1 MFKQKLFS
9 VLVASS
15 ILVPTTFTVNS
26 AANAQQ
32 FINKNSIV
40 NGLQIQQPKVRKK
53 SRKRAPVNTL
63 RAPAANNGQVAV
75 RRAPQALRPPT
86 SNNGQVAK
94 RRAPTQQFRAPSSNN
109 GQVAVR
115 RAPQGNQQLRVP
127 AKRVVKRRA
136 PTVQKFRAPSSN
148 SGQVAVRRAPQGNQ
162 QLRVPAKRVV
172 KRRAPTVQKFRAPA
186 NSGQVAVRRAPANNP
201 QTFAAPNRNPQR
213 FNQQVASNGQF
224 SNERAIRL
232 EQKVSDYYD
241 NASSIDL
248 EILFDY
254 NSAEISLKS
263 VRQLFV
269 LGEALQDASLK
280 GTRILIAGHTD
291 AAGSNNYNANLSY
304 LRAQSVFDFLIEYS
318 GVSAD
323 RLAVEG
329 YGEELL
335 KYPDAP
341 NSGQNRRVE
350 IINLGS

>member
-15 ILVPTTFTVNS
+15 ILVPATFTVNS

-40 NGLQIQQPKVRKK
+40 NGLQIQQPKLRKK
-53 SRKRAPVNTL
+53 SRKRAPVNTF
-63 RAPAANNGQVAV
+63 RAPA
-75 RRAPQALRPPT
+75 

-127 AKRVVKRRA
+127 QNNNRKRVAKRRA
-136 PTVQKFRAPSSN
+136 PTVQQFRAPSSN
-148 SGQVAVRRAPQGNQ
+148 NGQVAVRRAPQGNQ
-162 QLRVPAKRVV
+162 QLRVPQQRVV
-172 KRRAPTVQKFRAPA
+172 KRRAPTVQQFRAPA
-186 NSGQVAVRRAPANNP
+186 NNGQVAVRRAPLRVAKRRAPANNP
-201 QTFAAPNRNPQR
+201 QTFAAPDRNPQR
-213 FNQQVASNGQF
+213 FNQQVASNGKF

-323 RLAVEG
+323 RLAIEG